1 MSSPFASVDPF
12 TDPFTLELQRI
23 RGLIEVGQ
31 LQPAAQALNA
41 AQKQAPTDARVPLV
55 GMRLAQQAGNVP
67 AAIQAAR
74 KALALAPDWHVAQIE
89 LALMLAKDKQGDEA
103 LSLAMQALANEP
115 LDKQV
120 MIGAIN
126 VALYAERIEQTRR
139 WAEDGVRR
147 FPDELGIR
155 LFLARFL
162 ASQDEYALA
171 REHYAHV
178 QARLP
183 QHDETLRGL
192 LDCAL
197 HEKDDEQARQ
207 WADRLLALHPQDE
220 DVRSWHAIAHG
231 QTPRTQ
237 PTEVITGIFDGY
249 AERFDQHLVGTLQY
263 RVPRR
268 VAEILKA
275 KHPDGRFNL
284 LDLGCGTGQVA
295 AYLGRIQGH
304 IIGVD
309 LSDKMI
315 EQAAKLG
322 LYSRFHKVNVLDAL
336 RETPADLY
344 EAITCTDVLIYV
356 GELEPVVPNAL
367 RILKPGGHFVFSCES
382 AGEDEA
388 DLVLREKSNRYAHK
402 ASAVERLCRAAGFD
416 EVVIEELPAL
426 RLEGGQPLPGFLVTA
441 RKALAA

>member
-12 TDPFTLELQRI
+12 ADPFTLELQRI

-207 WADRLLALHPQDE
+207 WADLDAT
-220 DVRSWHAIAHG
+220 S
-231 QTPRTQ
+231 TQ
-237 PTEVITGIFDGY
+237 VC
-249 AERFDQHLVGTLQY
+249 
-263 RVPRR
+263 
-268 VAEILKA
+268 
-275 KHPDGRFNL
+275 
-284 LDLGCGTGQVA
+284 DLGGH
-295 AYLGRIQGH
+295 LGHSAGVDQA
-304 IIGVD
+304 IGVGQARGAHLHD
-309 LSDKMI
+309 DPHAQSASSKGRTSSRTSD
-315 EQAAKLG
+315 
-322 LYSRFHKVNVLDAL
+322 S
-336 RETPADLY
+336 
-344 EAITCTDVLIYV
+344 
-356 GELEPVVPNAL
+356 
-367 RILKPGGHFVFSCES
+367 
-382 AGEDEA
+382 
-388 DLVLREKSNRYAHK
+388 
-402 ASAVERLCRAAGFD
+402 
-416 EVVIEELPAL
+416 
-426 RLEGGQPLPGFLVTA
+426 
-441 RKALAA
+441 